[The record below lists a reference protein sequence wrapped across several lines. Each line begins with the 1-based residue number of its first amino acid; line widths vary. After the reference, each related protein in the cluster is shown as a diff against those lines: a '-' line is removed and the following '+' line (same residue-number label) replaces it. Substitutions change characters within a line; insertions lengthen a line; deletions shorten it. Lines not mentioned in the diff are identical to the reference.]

1 MEQESESEGMKKD
14 SEKCKEGLEVNT
26 DNGTICTSL
35 QNNSDS
41 FIVFESICLL

>member
-1 MEQESESEGMKKD
+1 MEQESEREGMKD
-14 SEKCKEGLEVNT
+14 SERLLHIKT
-26 DNGTICTSL
+26 DNGTISTSL

>member
-1 MEQESESEGMKKD
+1 MEQESESEGMKD
-14 SEKCKEGLEVNT
+14 SERLLYIKT
-26 DNGTICTSL
+26 DNGTISTSL